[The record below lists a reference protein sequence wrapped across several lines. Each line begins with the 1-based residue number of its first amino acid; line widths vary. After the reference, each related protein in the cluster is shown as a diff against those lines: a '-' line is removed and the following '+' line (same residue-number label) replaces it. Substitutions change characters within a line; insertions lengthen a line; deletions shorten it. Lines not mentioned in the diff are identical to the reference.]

1 MEYDNEENFLEI
13 LGVSGHDQHS
23 MDEDEALLD
32 EEEEDVVSG
41 EEEEV
46 VEGEEEEGESGN
58 SGESGEEDEDNGD
71 AVGEVSGGADA
82 DAAAAAGADAGAGAE
97 GGYGNVRGVSAAE
110 NMIVQEGEVGA
121 GELEVRDGISRAGSG
136 NVAGGSGVERG
147 RGTAM
152 VMGRTTF
159 SLSWRGTSWITVS
172 ARITDS
178 LRFEPWWKA
187 AAVQQN

>member
-1 MEYDNEENFLEI
+1 M
-13 LGVSGHDQHS
+13 
-23 MDEDEALLD
+23 
-32 EEEEDVVSG
+32 
-41 EEEEV
+41 

-71 AVGEVSGGADA
+71 AVGEVLGGADADA
-82 DAAAAAGADAGAGAE
+82 DAAAAAGAGADAGAGAE
-97 GGYGNVRGVSAAE
+97 GGYGNAE

-172 ARITDS
+172 ARTTDS